1 MKPENFI
8 AFFTVCGFFVGFVF
22 VLINIDDAVD
32 TIVYT
37 LIITFAFYIIIHVL
51 IMFFVDINKV
61 GAKIFAKQKYE
72 DASNSFISELSVR
85 EKKMENILVKLDEE
99 REFLK
104 KNEAIERRR
113 NARAKRAAARKRAAA
128 EAA

>member
-1 MKPENFI
+1 MKPENFV
-8 AFFTVCGFFVGFVF
+8 AFFTVCGFFVGFIF
-22 VLINIDDAVD
+22 VLLNIDDALM

-51 IMFFVDINKV
+51 IMCFVDIHKV
-61 GAKIFAKQKYE
+61 SAKIFKKQRYE

-113 NARAKRAAARKRAAA
+113 NARAKRAAARKAAA
-128 EAA
+128 QAA